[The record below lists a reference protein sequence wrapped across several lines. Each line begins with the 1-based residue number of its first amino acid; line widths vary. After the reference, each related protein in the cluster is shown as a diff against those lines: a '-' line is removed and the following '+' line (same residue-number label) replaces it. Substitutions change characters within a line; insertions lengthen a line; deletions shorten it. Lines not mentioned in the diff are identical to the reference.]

1 MKKAIVYVVGVVV
14 ALVIIIYRLKS
25 IQHENTERTN
35 LVKESSS
42 GAVPVLVSR
51 VMRTAFDN
59 TFTANGNFE
68 AVNQIELAAD
78 VAGRITHLNV
88 REGSVVKAGDVIAV
102 VDNEVFRADLQ
113 AEKARIDQAKQD
125 LERYE
130 KALATGGVTQKQVD
144 DMRLQVET
152 SQSKYIQAQRKL
164 NDAQIKA
171 PVSGVINQRFVELGS
186 YLAPG
191 SKVVEIVDISRLK
204 LAVTISESQ
213 VVQLKTG
220 DRVNV
225 TTTVFPETYYAG
237 TITFIAPKGDATLN
251 YPVEIEIVNVKG
263 KELKA
268 GMYGTA
274 HFNLPEQTPLMLI
287 PRSAFTSGVNSNHVY
302 LLHDGKAH
310 GQKVVAARLFG
321 DQVEVREGLH
331 EGDSLITSGQINLT
345 EGTPVVVQ
353 R

>member
-130 KALATGGVTQKQVD
+130 KALSHRRRYA
-144 DMRLQVET
+144 E
-152 SQSKYIQAQRKL
+152 A
-164 NDAQIKA
+164 
-171 PVSGVINQRFVELGS
+171 SG
-186 YLAPG
+186 
-191 SKVVEIVDISRLK
+191 
-204 LAVTISESQ
+204 
-213 VVQLKTG
+213 
-220 DRVNV
+220 
-225 TTTVFPETYYAG
+225 
-237 TITFIAPKGDATLN
+237 
-251 YPVEIEIVNVKG
+251 
-263 KELKA
+263 
-268 GMYGTA
+268 
-274 HFNLPEQTPLMLI
+274 
-287 PRSAFTSGVNSNHVY
+287 
-302 LLHDGKAH
+302 
-310 GQKVVAARLFG
+310 
-321 DQVEVREGLH
+321 
-331 EGDSLITSGQINLT
+331 
-345 EGTPVVVQ
+345 
-353 R
+353 